1 MYFFMTGKG
10 ARGFGSGLLLAASLA
25 VCPAQILPNY
35 PEGAAKVISLQG
47 QVSVLHDTEPWALNV
62 GDAVQARQVIVT
74 GPDGFAQFQVSDG
87 STFDVYPNSTV
98 VFRKNPPNWK
108 DLLDML
114 AGKVRIHIQ
123 KFNNQP
129 NPNRILTPTAVISVR
144 GTTFDV
150 SVNDEEA
157 TLVEVEEGVVDVR
170 HALKP
175 GVSKTLNAGE
185 SLHVYRDQPLAQS
198 LVDKGAL
205 AQRILRS
212 LADAAFMITNPLHG
226 ATISGKGP
234 GGGGGFCPGC
244 SGQGGRVPPPPGPPP
259 AGTPGSPASTPPPA
273 SGGSAA
279 PSTPAPAPTVVPP
292 PPPPGGD

>member
-1 MYFFMTGKG
+1 
-10 ARGFGSGLLLAASLA
+10 LLLAASLA
-25 VCPAQILPNY
+25 VCQAQILPTY

-47 QVSVLHDTEPWALNV
+47 QVSVLHETEPWALNV

-198 LVDKGAL
+198 FVDKGAL

-226 ATISGKGP
+226 TSIPGKGP

-244 SGQGGRVPPPPGPPP
+244 SGQTGPPKPPSGPPP
-259 AGTPGSPASTPPPA
+259 VGTPGSPASTPPPA
-273 SGGSAA
+273 SGGAAA
-279 PSTPAPAPTVVPP
+279 PSAPAPTAPPPPP

>member
-1 MYFFMTGKG
+1 MYFFMTLRGT
-10 ARGFGSGLLLAASLA
+10 RGFGGGLLLAASLA

-35 PEGAAKVISLQG
+35 PEAAAKVISLTG

-62 GDAVQARQVIVT
+62 GDSVQSRQVIIT

-98 VFRKNPPNWK
+98 VFRKNPPNWR

-123 KFNNQP
+123 KLGDQP

-198 LVDKGAL
+198 FVDKGAL

-226 ATISGKGP
+226 TSIP
-234 GGGGGFCPGC
+234 GHSGGGFCPGC
-244 SGQGGRVPPPPGPPP
+244 SGQGGRPTPPPGPPP
-259 AGTPGSPASTPPPA
+259 AGTPGSPASSPPPA
-273 SGGSAA
+273 
-279 PSTPAPAPTVVPP
+279 
-292 PPPPGGD
+292 PPGH

>member
-1 MYFFMTGKG
+1 MYFFMTGRG

-35 PEGAAKVISLQG
+35 PEAAAKVISLTG
-47 QVSVLHDTEPWALNV
+47 QVSVLRDAEPWALNI
-62 GDAVQARQVIVT
+62 GDSVQARQIIVT

-98 VFRKNPPNWK
+98 AFRKNPPNWK

-123 KFNNQP
+123 KLGGQP
-129 NPNRILTPTAVISVR
+129 NPNRILTPTAVISER

-157 TLVEVEEGVVDVR
+157 TLVEVEERVVNIR
-170 HALKP
+170 HALNP

-198 LVDKGAL
+198 FVDKGAL

-212 LADAAFMITNPLHG
+212 LADAAFMITNPMHG
-226 ATISGKGP
+226 TSIPGLGGH
-234 GGGGGFCPGC
+234 GGGGL
-244 SGQGGRVPPPPGPPP
+244 GG
-259 AGTPGSPASTPPPA
+259 
-273 SGGSAA
+273 
-279 PSTPAPAPTVVPP
+279 
-292 PPPPGGD
+292 